1 MRNSILGTVWLF
13 SVFISLNLSAQ
24 HSNQDTISGDFTNIN
39 FNEFVKRIEL
49 NTSFRFY
56 YLPEVGDS
64 LSVNINVSQKHI
76 DDVLSVIFRN
86 TQYYYSIDHRNNIF
100 ISKNA
105 PVETFITKGVMESN
119 VPESRLNEIL
129 EGPLN
134 VSGLIENKFLKIG
147 EKGDNQY
154 EKVTLKGKIFDNQSG
169 ATIGGVILSVDGR
182 NDGAVSDQS
191 GFYEINLPQGK
202 YTFRIKSLGMK
213 ETRRNVIL
221 YSDGSL
227 DIRME
232 PELNYVDEI
241 VVTGKESNVKSFE
254 MGQEKMSIKTIK
266 QTPTVFGEA
275 DVLRVIMT
283 MPGVKTSGEAST
295 GFNVRG
301 GAADQNLILYND
313 AIIYNPSHLFGFF
326 SAFNPDVVK
335 NVELYKSSIPARF
348 GGRLSSVLDVATRSG
363 SMNKFAGTGGIGIL
377 TGRLTIEG
385 PIIKNKTSFILGGR
399 STYSNWLLSQ
409 LRNSTYSGSKASFY
423 DVNFIVNHILSSKSE
438 MSLTGYI
445 SQDKFN
451 LKKTT
456 LFDYNN
462 KSIVLKWKCHHSI
475 RLSSEF
481 TGSSSGY
488 QYGITNTET
497 SLNAYKLAFG
507 INQIQLKEDVKYEL
521 GEKHHL
527 TFGLS
532 SLHYQIQP
540 GKMSP
545 VGVESLVAQDKIQN
559 EQALESAVYLG
570 DQYQV
575 SARLG
580 FDFGLRFSML
590 NYLGPKQIHVYQDGL
605 PISMYSM
612 SDTISYQKGKN
623 VKTYLGPEFRL
634 SGRLMINENVSLK
647 IGYNTLRQYIHM
659 LSNTATI
666 SPTDIWKL
674 SDPNIK
680 PTTGD
685 QISLGLYKNLKKNTI
700 EASVELYRK
709 RMKNYL
715 DYKAGAKLVQNHHVE
730 TEVIATEGNSYGAEF
745 LLRKNS
751 GKLNGWVSYT
761 YSRIFLR
768 MNDPSQGELVN
779 NGAWYP
785 ANFDKPHDFT
795 FVGNYKF
802 SRRFST
808 SLNCTYSTGRP
819 VTLPIATYNMAGGQ
833 RIVYGDRN
841 QHRIPDYF
849 RIDLSLNIEGNHK
862 VKKLSHSSWTIA
874 VYNLTG
880 RKNVYSVYFNND
892 NGKVQGYKLSIFG
905 QPIPTITYNFRF

>member
-56 YLPEVGDS
+56 YLPEVEDS
-64 LSVNINVSQKHI
+64 INVNINVSQKHI

-100 ISKNA
+100 ISKDA
-105 PVETFITKGVMESN
+105 SVETFIPKGVMESN
-119 VPESRLNEIL
+119 VPESRPNEIL

-182 NDGAVSDQS
+182 NDGEVSDQS

-221 YSDGSL
+221 HSDGSL

-283 MPGVKTSGEAST
+283 LPGVKTSGEAST

-301 GAADQNLILYND
+301 GSADQNLILYND

-423 DVNFIVNHILSSKSE
+423 DVNFIVNHIISSKSE
-438 MSLTGYI
+438 MSLTGYL
-445 SQDKFN
+445 SKDKFN

-462 KSIVLKWKCHHSI
+462 KSIVLRWKCHHST

-481 TGSSSGY
+481 TGSSSVY

-545 VGVESLVAQDKIQN
+545 VGVGSLVAQDKIQN

-570 DQYQV
+570 NQYQV
-575 SARLG
+575 STRLG
-580 FDFGLRFSML
+580 FDLGLRFSML

-605 PISMYSM
+605 PISVYSM

-634 SGRLMINENVSLK
+634 SGRYMITDNVSVK

-685 QISLGLYKNLKKNTI
+685 QISIGLYKNIRKNTL

-715 DYKAGAKLVQNHHVE
+715 DYRAGAKLIQNHHVE
-730 TEVIATEGNSYGAEF
+730 TEVVSTEGNSYGAEF
-745 LLRKNS
+745 LVKKNN

-768 MNDPSQGELVN
+768 MNDLSQGELVN
-779 NGAWYP
+779 NGKWYP

-862 VKKLSHSSWTIA
+862 IKKLSHSSWTIA

-892 NGKVQGYKLSIFG
+892 NGKIQGYKLSIFG

>member
-1 MRNSILGTVWLF
+1 MRNKIFIAVWLF
-13 SVFISLNLSAQ
+13 SVLISFQLSAQ
-24 HSNQDTISGDFTNIN
+24 HSDHDTISGDFTNIS
-39 FNEFVKRIEL
+39 FTEFVRRIES
-49 NTSFRFY
+49 NTSFKFY

-64 LSVNINVSQKHI
+64 VNVNVSVSDKHI
-76 DDVLSVIFRN
+76 NDVLSVIFIN
-86 TQYYYSIDHRNNIF
+86 TKYFFAVDHRRNVF
-100 ISKNA
+100 ISKGA
-105 PVETFITKGVMESN
+105 PVETYISSGAIESKETETR
-119 VPESRLNEIL
+119 PNEII
-129 EGPLN
+129 EGSLK
-134 VSGLIENKFLKIG
+134 VSGLIENKFLEIG
-147 EKGDNQY
+147 RKGDNQY
-154 EKVTLKGKIFDNQSG
+154 EKVVLNGKIYDNQSG
-169 ATIGGVILSVDGR
+169 AAIGGVALSVDGR

-191 GFYEINLPQGK
+191 GFYSITLPQGT
-202 YTFRIKSLGMK
+202 YTIRIKSLGMK

-232 PELNYVDEI
+232 QELNYVDEI
-241 VVTGKESNVKSFE
+241 VVTGKENHVKSLE

-275 DVLRVIMT
+275 DVMRVIMT
-283 MPGVKTSGEAST
+283 LPGVKTSGEAST

-301 GAADQNLILYND
+301 GSADQNLILYND

-363 SMNKFAGTGGIGIL
+363 NMNKFAGTGGLGIL

-399 STYSNWLLSQ
+399 STYSNWLLNR

-423 DVNFIVNHILSSKSE
+423 DLNLIVSHILSSKSE
-438 MSLTGYI
+438 LYLTGYF

-456 LFDYNN
+456 LFDYSNN
-462 KSIVLKWKCHHSI
+462 SVVLKWRYNHSDK
-475 RLSSEF
+475 LSAKF
-481 TGSSSGY
+481 TGSSTGY
-488 QYGITNTET
+488 QYGIRNKET
-497 SLNAYKLAFG
+497 TLNAYKLSFG
-507 INQIQLKEDVKYEL
+507 INQLQIKGDVRYAL
-521 GEKHHL
+521 NAKHNL

-532 SLHYQIQP
+532 SLHYNIQP
-540 GKMSP
+540 GKVSP
-545 VGVESLVAQDKIQN
+545 EGQESLIVQDKIQN

-570 DQYQV
+570 DQYQL
-575 SARLG
+575 SERLG
-580 FDFGLRFSML
+580 FDLGLRFSML
-590 NYLGPKQIHVYQDGL
+590 NYLGPKDINIYQDGL
-605 PISMYSM
+605 PRSVYSV
-612 SDTISYQKGKN
+612 SDTISYQGGKN
-623 VKTYLGPEFRL
+623 IKTYLGPEFRV
-634 SGRLMINENVSLK
+634 SGRYMITDNVSVK
-647 IGYNTLRQYIHM
+647 IGYNTLRQFIHM

-685 QISLGLYKNLKKNTI
+685 QISLGLYKNIRKNTI
-700 EASVELYRK
+700 ETSVELYRK

-715 DYKAGAKLVQNHHVE
+715 DYRAGAKLIQNHHVE
-730 TEVIATEGNSYGAEF
+730 TEVVTTEGNAYGAEF
-745 LLRKNS
+745 LLKKNS

-768 MNDPSQGELVN
+768 MNDQSQGELVN
-779 NGAWYP
+779 NGKWYP

-841 QHRIPDYF
+841 QYRIPDYF
-849 RIDLSLNIEGNHK
+849 RMDLSLNIEGNHK
-862 VKKLSHSSWTIA
+862 IKKLSHSSWTIA

-880 RKNVYSVYFNND
+880 RKNVYSVYFTND
-892 NGKVQGYKLSIFG
+892 NGKIKGYKLSIFG

>member
-1 MRNSILGTVWLF
+1 MRNKIVVIVWFL
-13 SVFISLNLSAQ
+13 SVFISFDLSAQ
-24 HSNQDTISGDFTNIN
+24 DAKKDTISGDFINIT
-39 FNEFVKRIEL
+39 FNEFVRRVES
-49 NTSFRFY
+49 NTSFKFY
-56 YLPEVGDS
+56 YSSEAGDS
-64 LSVNINVSQKHI
+64 INVNIEVSDKHI
-76 DDVLSVIFRN
+76 NDVLALIFVN
-86 TQYYYSIDHRNNIF
+86 TKYFFAVDHRRNIF
-100 ISKNA
+100 ISEGA
-105 PVETFITKGVMESN
+105 PVETFISGGIIERN
-119 VPESRLNEIL
+119 DGESRPNEII
-129 EGPLN
+129 ERAQKI
-134 VSGLIENKFLKIG
+134 SGLIENKFLEIG
-147 EKGDNQY
+147 RKGDSQSG
-154 EKVTLKGKIFDNQSG
+154 KVTLYGKIYDGQTGN
-169 ATIGGVILSVDGR
+169 ALGGVTLSVDGR
-182 NDGAVSDQS
+182 NEGAVSDQS
-191 GFYEINLPQGK
+191 GVYSITLPQGT
-202 YTFRIKSLGMK
+202 YTIRIRSLGMK
-213 ETRRNVIL
+213 ETRRNVVL
-221 YSDGSL
+221 YSDGAL
-227 DIRME
+227 DIGME
-232 PELNYVDEI
+232 QELNYVDEI
-241 VVTGKESNVKSFE
+241 VVTGKENTVKSLE
-254 MGQEKMSIKTIK
+254 MGQEKVSIKTIK

-283 MPGVKTSGEAST
+283 LPGVKTSGEAST

-301 GAADQNLILYND
+301 GSADQNLILYND

-335 NVELYKSSIPARF
+335 NVELYKSSIPAKF
-348 GGRLSSVLDVATRSG
+348 GGRLSSVLDVATRTG
-363 SMNKFAGTGGIGIL
+363 NMNKFAGNGGLGIL

-423 DVNFIVNHILSSKSE
+423 DLNLVVSHILSSKSE
-438 MSLTGYI
+438 LYLTGYV

-462 KSIVLKWKCHHSI
+462 NSIVLKWRYNYSDK
-475 RLSSEF
+475 LSTEL
-481 TGSSSGY
+481 TGSTSGY

-497 SLNAYKLAFG
+497 SLNAYKLSFG
-507 INQIQLKEDVKYEL
+507 INQMQLKGDVKYAISP
-521 GEKHHL
+521 KHNL

-532 SLHYQIQP
+532 SLHYNIQP
-540 GKMSP
+540 GKISP
-545 VGVESLVAQDKIQN
+545 EGQESLVAQDKIQN
-559 EQALESAVYLG
+559 EQALESAIYLG
-570 DQYQV
+570 DQYQM

-580 FDFGLRFSML
+580 FDFGVRFSL
-590 NYLGPKQIHVYQDGL
+590 FNYLGPKDIHVYQDRL
-605 PISMYSM
+605 PRSVYSM
-612 SDTISYQKGKN
+612 SDTISYQGGKN
-623 VKTYLGPEFRL
+623 IKTYLGPEFRL
-634 SGRLMINENVSLK
+634 SGRYMITDNVSVK

-685 QISLGLYKNLKKNTI
+685 QISLGLYKNIRKNTI

-715 DYKAGAKLVQNHHVE
+715 DYRAGAKLIQNHHVE
-730 TEVIATEGNSYGAEF
+730 TEVVSTEGNSYGAEF
-745 LLRKNS
+745 LVKKNN

-779 NGAWYP
+779 NGKWYP

-841 QHRIPDYF
+841 QYRIPDYF

-862 VKKLSHSSWTIA
+862 IKKLSHSSWTIA

-880 RKNVYSVYFNND
+880 RKNVYSVYFTND
-892 NGKVQGYKLSIFG
+892 QGKIQGYKLSIFG

>member
-1 MRNSILGTVWLF
+1 MSF
-13 SVFISLNLSAQ
+13 ELSAQ
-24 HSNQDTISGDFTNIN
+24 DAEKDTISGDFIN
-39 FNEFVKRIEL
+39 VTFNEFVRRIES
-49 NTSFRFY
+49 NTSFKFY
-56 YLPEVGDS
+56 YSSEVGDS
-64 LSVNINVSQKHI
+64 INVNISVSEKHLN
-76 DDVLSVIFRN
+76 DVLAAIFNN
-86 TQYYYSIDHRNNIF
+86 TKYFFAIDHRRNVF
-100 ISKNA
+100 ISKEA
-105 PVETFITKGVMESN
+105 PVETFISAGIIGNNDEGRR
-119 VPESRLNEIL
+119 PNEII
-129 EGPLN
+129 ESSRKVN
-134 VSGLIENKFLKIG
+134 GLIENKILEIG
-147 EKGDNQY
+147 RKGDSQS
-154 EKVTLKGKIFDNQSG
+154 EKVTVNGKIYDSQTGN
-169 ATIGGVILSVDGR
+169 AIGGVTLSVDGR
-182 NDGAVSDQS
+182 NEGAVSDQS
-191 GFYEINLPQGK
+191 GFYSITLPQGT
-202 YTFRIKSLGMK
+202 YTIRIKSLGMK
-213 ETRRNVIL
+213 ETRRNVML
-221 YSDGSL
+221 YSGGSL
-227 DIRME
+227 DIGME
-232 PELNYVDEI
+232 QELNYVDEI
-241 VVTGKESNVKSFE
+241 VVTGKENTVKSLE
-254 MGQEKMSIKTIK
+254 MGQEKVSIKTIK

-283 MPGVKTSGEAST
+283 LPGVKTSGEAST

-301 GAADQNLILYND
+301 GSADQNLILYND

-348 GGRLSSVLDVATRSG
+348 GGRLSSVLDVATRTG
-363 SMNKFAGTGGIGIL
+363 NMNKYAGTGGLGIL

-423 DVNFIVNHILSSKSE
+423 DLNLVVSHILSSKSE
-438 MSLTGYI
+438 LYLTGYI

-456 LFDYNN
+456 LFNYNN
-462 KSIVLKWKCHHSI
+462 NSIVLKWRYNHNDK
-475 RLSSEF
+475 LSTEL
-481 TGSSSGY
+481 TGSTSGY

-497 SLNAYKLAFG
+497 LQNAYKLSFG
-507 INQIQLKEDVKYEL
+507 INQMQVKGDIKYAISA
-521 GEKHHL
+521 KHNL
-527 TFGLS
+527 TFGFS
-532 SLHYQIQP
+532 SLHYDIQP
-540 GKMSP
+540 GKISP
-545 VGVESLVAQDKIQN
+545 EGQESLIVQDKIQN

-570 DQYQV
+570 DQYQM

-580 FDFGLRFSML
+580 FDFGVRFSML
-590 NYLGPKQIHVYQDGL
+590 NYLGPKDIHVYQDGL
-605 PISMYSM
+605 PKSVYSV
-612 SDTISYQKGKN
+612 SDTISYQGGKN
-623 VKTYLGPEFRL
+623 IKTYLGPEFRL
-634 SGRLMINENVSLK
+634 SGRYMITDNVSVKL
-647 IGYNTLRQYIHM
+647 GYNTLRQYIHM

-685 QISLGLYKNLKKNTI
+685 QISLGLYKNIRKNTI

-715 DYKAGAKLVQNHHVE
+715 DYRAGAKLIQNHHVE
-730 TEVIATEGNSYGAEF
+730 TEVINTEGNSYGAEF
-745 LLRKNS
+745 LVKKNS
-751 GKLNGWVSYT
+751 GKLNGWISYT

-768 MNDPSQGELVN
+768 MNDPLQGELVN
-779 NGAWYP
+779 NGKWYP

-833 RIVYGDRN
+833 RIAYGDRN
-841 QHRIPDYF
+841 QYRIPDYF

-862 VKKLSHSSWTIA
+862 IKKLSHSSWTIA

-880 RKNVYSVYFNND
+880 RKNVYSVYFTND
-892 NGKVQGYKLSIFG
+892 NGKIQGYKLSIFG

>member
-1 MRNSILGTVWLF
+1 MRGKLFIIIWLF
-13 SVFISLNLSAQ
+13 GILIVSNLSAQ
-24 HSNQDTISGDFTNIN
+24 DAEKDTISGDFSNIK
-39 FNEFVKRIEL
+39 FNEFVKRIES
-49 NTSFRFY
+49 NTLFRFY
-56 YLPEVGDS
+56 YSPEVGDS
-64 LSVNINVSQKHI
+64 INVNISVSGKHI
-76 DDVLSVIFRN
+76 NDVLAAIFIN
-86 TQYYYSIDHRNNIF
+86 TKYFFTVDHRHNVF
-100 ISKNA
+100 ISRDA
-105 PVETFITKGVMESN
+105 PVETFISSGIIGNNDE
-119 VPESRLNEIL
+119 ESRSNETL
-129 EGPLN
+129 EGPLKI
-134 VSGLIENKFLKIG
+134 SGLIENKFLVIG
-147 EKGDNQY
+147 RKGERQSENII
-154 EKVTLKGKIFDNQSG
+154 LNGKIYDSQLS
-169 ATIGGVILSVDGR
+169 TVIGGAILSVDGR
-182 NDGAVSDQS
+182 NSGAVSDQS
-191 GFYEINLPQGK
+191 GFYSITLPQGT
-202 YTFRIKSLGMK
+202 YTIRIKSLGMK
-213 ETRRNVIL
+213 GTRRNVVL

-227 DIRME
+227 DIGME
-232 PELNYVDEI
+232 QELNYADEI
-241 VVTGKESNVKSFE
+241 VVTGKENNVKSFE

-275 DVLRVIMT
+275 DILRAIMT
-283 MPGVKTSGEAST
+283 LPGVKTSGEAST

-301 GAADQNLILYND
+301 GSADQNLILYND

-348 GGRLSSVLDVATRSG
+348 GGRLSSVLDVATRTG
-363 SMNKFAGTGGIGIL
+363 NMNKFAGTGGVGIL

-385 PIIKNKTSFILGGR
+385 PIIKNKSSFILGGR

-423 DVNFIVNHILSSKSE
+423 DLNLIVSHILSSKSE
-438 MSLTGYI
+438 LYLTGYI

-451 LKKTT
+451 LKKST

-462 KSIVLKWKCHHSI
+462 NSVVLKWRYNYSNK
-475 RLSSEF
+475 LSAEF
-481 TGSSSGY
+481 TGSASGY
-488 QYGITNTET
+488 QYGITNKET
-497 SLNAYKLAFG
+497 SLNAYKLSFG
-507 INQIQLKEDVKYEL
+507 INQVQVKGDVKYALTE
-521 GEKHHL
+521 HHNL

-532 SLHYQIQP
+532 SLHYDIQP
-540 GKMSP
+540 GKISP
-545 VGVESLVAQDKIQN
+545 DGQESLIIQDKIQN

-570 DQYQV
+570 DQYQMN
-575 SARLG
+575 ARLG
-580 FDFGLRFSML
+580 FDFGVRLSML
-590 NYLGPKQIHVYQDGL
+590 NYLGPRDIHVYQDGL
-605 PISMYSM
+605 SKSVYSI
-612 SDTISYQKGKN
+612 SDTISYQGGKN
-623 VKTYLGPEFRL
+623 IKTYLGPELRL
-634 SGRLMINENVSLK
+634 SGRYMITDNVSMK
-647 IGYNTLRQYIHM
+647 IGFNTLRQYIHM

-685 QISLGLYKNLKKNTI
+685 QISLGLYKNIRKNTI
-700 EASVELYRK
+700 EASIELYRK

-715 DYKAGAKLVQNHHVE
+715 DYRAGAKLIQNHHVE
-730 TEVIATEGNSYGAEF
+730 TEVVNTEGNSYGAEF
-745 LLRKNS
+745 LVKKNS

-779 NGAWYP
+779 NGKWYP

-841 QHRIPDYF
+841 QYRIPDYF

-862 VKKLSHSSWTIA
+862 IKKLSHSSWTIA

-880 RKNVYSVYFNND
+880 RKNVYSVYFTSD
-892 NGKVQGYKLSIFG
+892 NGKIQGYKLSIFG